1 MGTLIFVLAVAIVS
15 IPLALRMLFRIAF
28 FTFVVYTLGV
38 FIYDTFNME
47 RPGAKRS
54 TRRYPRF

>member
-1 MGTLIFVLAVAIVS
+1 MGTLIIVLAIAIVS

-38 FIYDTFNME
+38 FIFDTFHIE
-47 RPGAKRS
+47 RPRAKRS
-54 TRRYPRF
+54 PRRYRH